1 MIQFNFNR
9 FGKLA
14 KWSLTVDRGF
24 YLKNLLNVF
33 VVLSLF
39 FIAFTTRFFHIYV
52 NDNDSAYSPCVAA
65 TMIMLFITIVTGPS
79 WMFSS
84 MKGKHDLQALLMLPA
99 SNFEKYLM
107 RYSTWILLLPLYIV
121 AFLGADLVQYL
132 VNVIWGN
139 ENVTFVTTALID
151 HIKELSVRLPKKYES
166 TRTIWHGVIACVLLF
181 HSVYTLGGTFFRS
194 HKFAWV
200 LTTVAIIL
208 VSMLCIWLLPDGTGY
223 SDWDS
228 SQVTFGWDM
237 FYAVWFLGNFWLSY
251 RLFCR
256 QQVIGKFVNL

>member
-9 FGKLA
+9 FGKLMR
-14 KWSLTVDRGF
+14 WSLTVDRGF

-33 VVLSLF
+33 VVLSLL
-39 FIAFTTRFFHIYV
+39 FIAFTTHFFHIIVMGENADY
-52 NDNDSAYSPCVAA
+52 
-65 TMIMLFITIVTGPS
+65 TMCFIVTMVMFIITVVTGPS
-79 WMFSS
+79 WMFSN
-84 MKGKHDLQALLMLPA
+84 MKGQHDLQTLLMLPA
-99 SNFEKYLM
+99 SNLEKYLM

-121 AFLGADLVQYL
+121 AFFGADLVQYL

-139 ENVTFVTTALID
+139 ENLAFVTTEVINDLSD
-151 HIKELSVRLPKKYES
+151 TFTKLSKEDPRNM
-166 TRTIWHGVIACVLLF
+166 WHGGIATMLLF

-194 HKFAWV
+194 HKFAWI
-200 LTTVAIIL
+200 LTTVVII
-208 VSMLCIWLLPDGTGY
+208 VVCMFCIWLLPQGTGY
-223 SDWDS
+223 SDKDS
-228 SQVTFGWDM
+228 SQVTFGWDV

>member
-9 FGKLA
+9 FGKLMR
-14 KWSLTVDRGF
+14 WSLTVDRGF

-33 VVLSLF
+33 VVLSLL
-39 FIAFTTRFFHIYV
+39 FIAFTTHFFHIIVMGENADY
-52 NDNDSAYSPCVAA
+52 
-65 TMIMLFITIVTGPS
+65 TMCFIVTMVMFIITVVTGPS

-84 MKGKHDLQALLMLPA
+84 MKSKHDLQTLLMLPA
-99 SNFEKYLM
+99 SNLEKYLM

-121 AFLGADLVQYL
+121 AFFGADLVQYL

-139 ENVTFVTTALID
+139 ENLAFVTTEVINDLSD
-151 HIKELSVRLPKKYES
+151 TFTKLSKEDPRNM
-166 TRTIWHGVIACVLLF
+166 WHGGIATMLLF

-194 HKFAWV
+194 HKFAWI
-200 LTTVAIIL
+200 LTTVVII
-208 VSMLCIWLLPDGTGY
+208 VVCMLCIWLLPDGTGY
-223 SDWDS
+223 SDKDS
-228 SQVTFGWDM
+228 AQVTFGWDV